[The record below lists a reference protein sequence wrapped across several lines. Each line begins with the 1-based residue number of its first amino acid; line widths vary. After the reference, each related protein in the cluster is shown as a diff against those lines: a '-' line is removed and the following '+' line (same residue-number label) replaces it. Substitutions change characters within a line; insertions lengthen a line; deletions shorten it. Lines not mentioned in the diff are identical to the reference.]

1 MLTKQ
6 IQEKFPFLSV
16 IKYGGQEYVCIIIN
30 QDQWITSI
38 YDYSNIKT
46 PSEKQY
52 FLELGEMWWYESNR
66 MIPINIFLKKEM
78 EVFKYCMVS
87 MNSRDVKIIMGPTVN
102 INNLSTK
109 RIKRKSVQ
117 LVRKPRS

>member
-16 IKYGGQEYVCIIIN
+16 IKYGGQEYVGIIIN

-38 YDYSNIKT
+38 YDYSNIRS
-46 PSEKQY
+46 PEEKQN
-52 FLELGEMWWYESNR
+52 FLDLGEMWWYESNR

-78 EVFKYCMVS
+78 EVFKYCMIS
-87 MNSRDVKIIMGPTVN
+87 MNSRDVKIIIGPTVN

-109 RIKRKSVQ
+109 RIKHKSVQ

>member
-16 IKYGGQEYVCIIIN
+16 IKYGGQEYVGIIIN

-38 YDYSNIKT
+38 YDYSNIRSPK
-46 PSEKQY
+46 EKQN
-52 FLELGEMWWYESNR
+52 FLDLGEMWWYESNR

-78 EVFKYCMVS
+78 EVFKYCMIS
-87 MNSRDVKIIMGPTVN
+87 MNSRDVKIIIGPTVN

-109 RIKRKSVQ
+109 RIKHKSVQ

>member
-16 IKYGGQEYVCIIIN
+16 IKYGGQEYVGIIIN

-38 YDYSNIKT
+38 YDYSNIRS
-46 PSEKQY
+46 PEEKQH
-52 FLELGEMWWYESNR
+52 FLDLGEMWWYESNR

-78 EVFKYCMVS
+78 EVFKYCMIS
-87 MNSRDVKIIMGPTVN
+87 MNSRDVKIIIGPTVN

-109 RIKRKSVQ
+109 RIKHKSVQ

>member
-16 IKYGGQEYVCIIIN
+16 IKYGGQEYVGIIIN

-38 YDYSNIKT
+38 YDYSIIRS
-46 PSEKQY
+46 PEEKQH
-52 FLELGEMWWYESNR
+52 FLDLGEMWWYESNR

-78 EVFKYCMVS
+78 EVFKYCMIS
-87 MNSRDVKIIMGPTVN
+87 MNSRDVKIIIGPTVN

-109 RIKRKSVQ
+109 RIKHKSVQ